1 MIITNIDVLELGK
14 IILPAFAILI
24 SVISLVISNRNT
36 RRQVRIGKLEEIIE
50 CLQVFLINYKYLYD
64 LHRNQLS
71 FKNVS
76 DNISKDEDLKLI
88 ENYREYV
95 EAFKTEV
102 EMDKF
107 QDKTIRLRVLANSY
121 LPDKKLKLK
130 ILSLV
135 TLVANLVNCTI
146 FEDFERAK
154 TIFQKYPNPLIFLKY
169 IDKIEQE
176 IILEMKLGYKGSK
189 ISKLEAYKTEFIR
202 DLKI

>member
-71 FKNVS
+71 IKNVS

-95 EAFKTEV
+95 KAFKTEV

-146 FEDFERAK
+146 FEDFESAK
-154 TIFQKYPNPLIFLKY
+154 TVFQKYPNPLIFLEY

-189 ISKLEAYKTEFIR
+189 ISKLEAYKKEFMR

>member
-1 MIITNIDVLELGK
+1 MIITNKDVLEFGK

-76 DNISKDEDLKLI
+76 DNISKDEYLKLI

-95 EAFKTEV
+95 KAFKTEV
-102 EMDKF
+102 EMEKF

-146 FEDFERAK
+146 FEDFETAK
-154 TIFQKYPNPLIFLKY
+154 TVFEKYPNPLIFLKY

-189 ISKLEAYKTEFIR
+189 LSKLEAYKNEFIR